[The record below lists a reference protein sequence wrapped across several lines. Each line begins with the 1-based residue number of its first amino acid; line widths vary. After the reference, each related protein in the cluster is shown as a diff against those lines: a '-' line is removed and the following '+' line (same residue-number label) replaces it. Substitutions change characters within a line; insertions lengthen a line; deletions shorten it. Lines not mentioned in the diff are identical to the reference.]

1 MSAAESRTTQ
11 VSSFYIASNYIIS
24 LLNLKCFTKYM
35 VVNVGDFVA
44 IITRLTILIHTLY
57 ICVKLFL
64 KIQSILATFHCW
76 QVSLERSQA
85 SGWLWDNDYPQ
96 LYQVKIVAQRLIEF
110 KISLN
115 SMSATVDVAACSENG
130 SDDRA

>member
-1 MSAAESRTTQ
+1 M
-11 VSSFYIASNYIIS
+11 IAI
-24 LLNLKCFTKYM
+24 LN
-35 VVNVGDFVA
+35 
-44 IITRLTILIHTLY
+44 
-57 ICVKLFL
+57 
-64 KIQSILATFHCW
+64 SW

-115 SMSATVDVAACSENG
+115 SMSATVDVAACPENG